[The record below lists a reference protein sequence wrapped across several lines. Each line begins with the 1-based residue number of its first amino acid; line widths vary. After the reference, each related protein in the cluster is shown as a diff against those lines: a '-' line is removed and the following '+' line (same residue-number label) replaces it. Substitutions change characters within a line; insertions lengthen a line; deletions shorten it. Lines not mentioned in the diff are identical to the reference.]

1 MLFARSFGTA
11 AMWQRHSAPR
21 AWRWRLAGALLL
33 ALAAPL
39 AAQEVYKS
47 VDPQGNVVYSDRG
60 TTKNAPTTT
69 LHVTEPDPAEAARLA
84 KQQQLM
90 NAADRERQKETALEE
105 RNRARSQQQHQ
116 AACEKARNNYYRMK
130 DTPRLYQRDA
140 DGNRV
145 YYTDEQADA
154 LREQAR
160 KAMVEACGA

>member
-1 MLFARSFGTA
+1 M
-11 AMWQRHSAPR
+11 
-21 AWRWRLAGALLL
+21 LAGALWL
-33 ALAAPL
+33 ALSATL
-39 AAQEVYKS
+39 GAQEVYKS
-47 VDPQGNVVYSDRG
+47 VDSQGNVVYSDRG
-60 TTKNAPTTT
+60 ATKNAATTT

-130 DTPRLYQRDA
+130 DTPHLYQRDA

-160 KAMVEACGA
+160 KTMLSACGS

>member
-1 MLFARSFGTA
+1 MWYPRSKP
-11 AMWQRHSAPR
+11 S
-21 AWRWRLAGALLL
+21 AWRRVRAGALLL
-33 ALAAPL
+33 ALAVPL
-39 AAQEVYKS
+39 AAQEIYKS
-47 VDPQGNVVYSDRG
+47 VDAQGNVVYSDRG
-60 TTKNAPTTT
+60 ANKNAPTTT
-69 LHVTEPDPAEAARLA
+69 LHVTEPDPSEVTRLA

-90 NAADRERQKETALEE
+90 SAAERERQKEAALEE

-130 DTPRLYQRDA
+130 DTPHLFQRDA

-160 KAMVEACGA
+160 KAMLSACGS